1 MAGKGR
7 IPKPD
12 NRLSRAR
19 DAKRRASLKVIVSD
33 PVPAPE
39 LPESMPGGNEWPD
52 ETRRWWHMWTVDPLA
67 EEFRATDWSELLDTA
82 VLHGLYWHGDHRVA
96 QELRLRTAKHGA
108 TAEDRARLR
117 ITFAEAD
124 RAEGNHNRPRVI
136 EGDIVDVE
144 EVEEKRKVTPEEWAM
159 MANTIPE
166 ERLKLKFEVIEN
178 EG

>member
-1 MAGKGR
+1 MAGMGR
-7 IPKPD
+7 VPKPD

-39 LPESMPGGNEWPD
+39 LPESMPGGDEWPE
-52 ETRRWWHMWTVDPLA
+52 ETKRWWHMWTIDPLA

-82 VLHGLYWHGDHRVA
+82 VLHGLYWKGDHRVA

-124 RAEGNHNRPRVI
+124 RAEGKRGRVV
-136 EGDIVDVE
+136 EGEVVDVE
-144 EVEEKRKVTPEEWAM
+144 AIEDKQKVSQEHWDLM
-159 MANTIPE
+159 NRTIPE
-166 ERLKLKFEVIEN
+166 NLLHERFEVES
-178 EG
+178 

>member
-1 MAGKGR
+1 MAGMGR
-7 IPKPD
+7 VPKPD

-39 LPESMPGGNEWPD
+39 LPEAMPGGEEWP
-52 ETRRWWHMWTVDPLA
+52 EATKRWWHMWTIDPLA
-67 EEFRATDWSELLDTA
+67 AEFRATDWSELLDTA
-82 VLHGLYWHGDHRVA
+82 VLHALYWHGDHRVA

-124 RAEGNHNRPRVI
+124 RAEGKRGRVI
-136 EGDIVDVE
+136 EGEVVDVE
-144 EVEEKRKVTPEEWAM
+144 AIEENRHKVTREQWEQM
-159 MANTIPE
+159 LVTIPV
-166 ERLKLKFEVIEN
+166 ERLRAKFEVIEDD
-178 EG
+178 